1 METHKSVP
9 FHVVKKLPVDLNG
22 NNSIRKFNNIK
33 DIIIFSKLDKFFVL
47 ILKKVFPTNE
57 KLNIDIKI
65 NPIIPV
71 S

>member
-9 FHVVKKLPVDLNG
+9 FHVVKRLPVDFNG

-33 DIIIFSKLDKFFVL
+33 DKIIFSKLVNFFDL
-47 ILKKVFPTNE
+47 ILKKVFATNE
-57 KLNIDIKI
+57 KANTDIKI

>member
-1 METHKSVP
+1 MKR
-9 FHVVKKLPVDLNG
+9 LPVDFKG

-33 DIIIFSKLDKFFVL
+33 DKIIFSKLVKFFDL

-57 KLNIDIKI
+57 KANIEIKI